1 MRNRAGRGTSL
12 LGRVWW
18 RWGTACFAFWLLASS
33 WFAAESV
40 ASPIFQ
46 DGTDPASSVCAVP
59 SDTVATP
66 AGATPIASALATPA
80 ASPEALPATADPA
93 SVAQVEA
100 VIRAL
105 AACLTAGRPDVV
117 ADLVTERFL
126 GQMYGGGDR
135 LSREEYLALSQMLPA
150 IPLTILAITGTSL
163 DDAKTATAEV
173 ESVFGNQLQR
183 GTWTLKR
190 GTSTARWRVDHIAS
204 RAPVPPAD
212 ASQIRV
218 RIEDYSFSLSS
229 RRVPG
234 PDVVLSGE
242 NRGKEDH
249 ELLVLRLAAGVSTDV
264 LLTEPG
270 PGFPKG
276 VTFVGQV
283 TIPAGQSGELV
294 LVGLRPGSYA
304 LVCLL
309 PDPDGVP
316 HLALGM
322 KTRFTVER

>member
-1 MRNRAGRGTSL
+1 M
-12 LGRVWW
+12 
-18 RWGTACFAFWLLASS
+18 
-33 WFAAESV
+33 
-40 ASPIFQ
+40 P
-46 DGTDPASSVCAVP
+46 
-59 SDTVATP
+59 
-66 AGATPIASALATPA
+66 LATPV
-80 ASPEALPATADPA
+80 ASPEASPASADPA
-93 SVAQVEA
+93 TVAQVEA

-105 AACLTAGRPDVV
+105 AACLTAGRPEVV

-135 LSREEYLALSQMLPA
+135 LSREEYLALSQTLPT
-150 IPLTILAITGTSL
+150 IPLTILAVTGTRL
-163 DDAKTATAEV
+163 DDAKTATAVV
-173 ESVFGNQLQR
+173 ESVLGNQLQR
-183 GTWTLKR
+183 GIWTVKR
-190 GTSTARWRVDHIAS
+190 GASAAQWRVDHIES
-204 RAPVPPAD
+204 LAPVPPAD
-212 ASQIRV
+212 TSQIRV
-218 RIEDYSFSLSS
+218 RIEDYSFSLST

-270 PGFPKG
+270 PGFPNG
-276 VTFVGQV
+276 VTFIGQV

-309 PDPDGVP
+309 PDADGVP

>member
-1 MRNRAGRGTSL
+1 L
-12 LGRVWW
+12 
-18 RWGTACFAFWLLASS
+18 
-33 WFAAESV
+33 
-40 ASPIFQ
+40 
-46 DGTDPASSVCAVP
+46 PAS
-59 SDTVATP
+59 
-66 AGATPIASALATPA
+66 
-80 ASPEALPATADPA
+80 ADPA
-93 SVAQVEA
+93 TVAQVEA

-105 AACLTAGRPDVV
+105 AVCLTAGRPEVV

-135 LSREEYLALSQMLPA
+135 LSREEYLALSRTLPA

-163 DDAKTATAEV
+163 DDAKTATAVV
-173 ESVFGNQLQR
+173 ESVLGNQLQR
-183 GTWTLKR
+183 GAWTLKR
-190 GTSTARWRVDHIAS
+190 GSLSARWRVDHIES
-204 RAPVPPAD
+204 LAPVPPAD

-229 RRVPG
+229 RRVRG
-234 PDVVLSGE
+234 PDVVLSGT

-283 TIPAGQSGELV
+283 TIPAGQSGDLV

-309 PDPDGVP
+309 PDADGVP

-322 KTRFTVER
+322 KSRFTVER

>member
-1 MRNRAGRGTSL
+1 MQSRAGRATSL

-18 RWGTACFAFWLLASS
+18 SWGAACFALWLVVSGWL
-33 WFAAESV
+33 AAESA

-46 DGTDPASSVCAVP
+46 DGTDPASSACAVP
-59 SDTVATP
+59 SELAATP
-66 AGATPIASALATPA
+66 AGATPVAFPLATPV
-80 ASPEALPATADPA
+80 ASPEASPANADPA
-93 SVAQVEA
+93 TVAQVET

-105 AACLTAGRPDVV
+105 AACLTAGRPEAV

-135 LSREEYLALSQMLPA
+135 LSREEYLALSQTLPA
-150 IPLTILAITGTSL
+150 IPLTILTITGTRL
-163 DDAKTATAEV
+163 DDAKTATAVV
-173 ESVFGNQLQR
+173 ESVLGNQLQR
-183 GTWTLKR
+183 GIWTLKR
-190 GTSTARWRVDHIAS
+190 GAATTRWRVDHVEYL
-204 RAPVPPAD
+204 APVPPSD

-218 RIEDYSFSLSS
+218 RIEDYSFSLST

-249 ELLVLRLAAGVSTDV
+249 ELLVLRLASGVSTNV

-283 TIPAGQSGELV
+283 TIPAGQSGDLV

-309 PDPDGVP
+309 PDADGVP